1 MTYCC
6 HFLYLDPNHKE
17 LEPRHQKRKGWKK
30 FQGLSPTHVN
40 GQVCWLCS
48 ECAQQRAFNG
58 QHLARDKEEPDE
70 IAAAAAAVAAN
81 DDQL

>member
-17 LEPRHQKRKGWKK
+17 LEPRHQKRKGWKQ

-40 GQVCWLCS
+40 GQVCWLCA
-48 ECAQQRAFNG
+48 ECAQQR
-58 QHLARDKEEPDE
+58 RDMDEEEPDE
-70 IAAAAAAVAAN
+70 IAAAAAVVAAN